1 LRRHFGLDR
10 AIVLFGKIEVGDA
23 HGIYINVMSSQ
34 PVSHVCSIPFR
45 TVARCAMSCSASH
58 LSRLRLDGLLNRW
71 NYHAAHG
78 IVI

>member
-34 PVSHVCSIPFR
+34 PVSHVLLDSVPHGGALRDELFR
-45 TVARCAMSCSASH
+45 VAPEPSAP
-58 LSRLRLDGLLNRW
+58 
-71 NYHAAHG
+71 
-78 IVI
+78 